1 MSQLRIWLVVFLL
14 LLVASNAVWASL
26 MLRKEAPA
34 AVSSYGC
41 TENEQYFEMAQE
53 SIFPLASAVQASL
66 KPGASRASIVAAAQA
81 PQSFSTQECTLTTD
95 VRIADY
101 LGLRFEG
108 DRLVAV
114 STVPC
119 VH

>member
-1 MSQLRIWLVVFLL
+1 MSQLRVWIAVLIALL
-14 LLVASNAVWASL
+14 IGSNAVWASL

-34 AVSSYGC
+34 SEKSYGC
-41 TENEQYFEMAQE
+41 TETEQYVEILHDVVFPIAAAINASSEPDSSE
-53 SIFPLASAVQASL
+53 S
-66 KPGASRASIVAAAQA
+66 SIVAAARENGLFANQTCIL
-81 PQSFSTQECTLTTD
+81 PTD
-95 VRIADY
+95 VRIGARF
-101 LGLRFEG
+101 GLRFEG